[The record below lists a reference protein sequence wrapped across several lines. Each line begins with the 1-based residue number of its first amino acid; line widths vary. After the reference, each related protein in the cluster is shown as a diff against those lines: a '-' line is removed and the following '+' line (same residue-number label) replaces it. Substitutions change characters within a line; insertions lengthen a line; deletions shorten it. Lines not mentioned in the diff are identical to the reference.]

1 MGLISKFFNSLVMI
15 FFYLLSQKATNFN
28 NYVYLIADID
38 NKVSYRIKLPLTIA
52 PKDWDPEKQR
62 PGNIYSK
69 KNKELNTLLNK
80 LKIRITENIQ
90 HKPGISRKEI
100 ATEIKKICS
109 EKTTA
114 YPAGSFLFM
123 MSSYIEAKK
132 EGLCLSTYRRYVV
145 FLRMM
150 EKFQG
155 FLGRNMLTEEVDS
168 AMIREFYKFGRLEEY
183 TESTLNR
190 TAEFIKTILNFAE
203 RQGIITQVRQLE
215 VPKLKMVKRVLVL
228 EEGEISKISKTTVP
242 TELKRA
248 KDWLLISCYTGQR
261 ISDFMRFNSGQLI
274 RIDHKQCI
282 SFTQQKTG
290 KEIILPLHPEVLKI
304 MKKYGGAFPQAIDTA
319 VYNAQIKKVA
329 ALAGINSPVKMRK
342 RTGFR
347 GKETCA
353 EKWENISSHI
363 GRRSFASNFYGK
375 IPTPLL
381 MQATG
386 HSTEQMFLNYINPV
400 HHSRIVSLGDY
411 FDRIYNEGARS

>member
-1 MGLISKFFNSLVMI
+1 MI
-15 FFYLLSQKATNFN
+15 FFYFLSQKAVAFN
-28 NYVYLIADID
+28 NPIYLSITLHHKI
-38 NKVSYRIKLPLTIA
+38 SYRLKLPFTIA
-52 PKDWDPEKQR
+52 LKDWDPEKQR
-62 PGNIYSK
+62 PVNIYSK
-69 KNKELNTLLNK
+69 KHKELNILLNRI
-80 LKIRITENIQ
+80 KIHLAEYLQ
-90 HKPGISRKEI
+90 DKPGISSKEI
-100 ATEIKKICS
+100 SEEIKKICS

-114 YPAGSFLFM
+114 YPEGSFLFM
-123 MSSYIEAKK
+123 MSSYLEAKK
-132 EGLCLSTYRRYVV
+132 ESLCLSTYRRYVV

-150 EKFQG
+150 EKFEG
-155 FLGRNMLTEEVDS
+155 FIGRNIITEEVDS
-168 AMIREFYKFGRLEEY
+168 TLIRQFYTFGKMEEY

-215 VPKLKMVKRVLVL
+215 IPKLKTVRRILVL
-228 EEGEISKISKTTVP
+228 DEKEIVKIRKTAVP

-261 ISDFMRFNSGQLI
+261 ISDFMRFNTGQLI
-274 RIDHKQCI
+274 KIDHKPCI
-282 SFTQQKTG
+282 SFIQQKTG

-304 MKKYGGAFPQAIDTA
+304 MKKYGGTFPQAIEKA
-319 VYNAQIKKVA
+319 VYNVQIKEVA
-329 ALAGINSPVKMRK
+329 LLAGINEPVKMRK
-342 RTGFR
+342 RKGFR

-386 HSTEQMFLNYINPV
+386 HSTEQMFLNYINPI

-411 FDRIYNEGARS
+411 FDRLYSEGAGS